1 MKDDTRSAEAKARS
15 AFLLLPSSFRR
26 SCQVIL
32 PPSAFILGCALAAGA
47 AVAQQYPVRPIR
59 FIAPNLPG
67 GPSDILAR
75 IIGQKLSES
84 MGQPVIIENRAGASG
99 IIGTEMAAK
108 SPPDG
113 YTLVTGNNATF
124 GANVSLFKS
133 LPYDPVKDFSPI
145 ALVATQPN
153 ILVVHPSLP
162 VISVKELIAF
172 AKARP
177 GQLNYAG
184 TGMGAAANMSAELF
198 KSMTGTKM
206 VGISYKSAAPAL
218 TDLIAGQTQ
227 LMFATSLSVMPH
239 IRSNRLRAL
248 GVTTARRTGAMPE
261 LPTIAEAGVPGFEA
275 STWHGVFVPAG
286 TPAAIITRLN
296 AEINRMLQL
305 ADVRERL
312 EALGAEIVGGTP
324 KECSDH
330 IQREIPKW
338 AKVIKETGAKAE

>member
-1 MKDDTRSAEAKARS
+1 MSNIKAVLS
-15 AFLLLPSSFRR
+15 L
-26 SCQVIL
+26 I
-32 PPSAFILGCALAAGA
+32 AGA
-47 AVAQQYPVRPIR
+47 FVAIPVHAADPGAGYPVRPIR

-67 GPSDILAR
+67 GPTDILAR
-75 IIGQKLSES
+75 LIAQKLSES
-84 MGQPVIIENRAGASG
+84 MGQPIVVENRAGASG
-99 IIGTEMAAK
+99 IIGTEAAAK

-124 GANVSLFKS
+124 GANVSLFKK

-145 ALVATQPN
+145 VLVATQPN

-162 VISVKELIAF
+162 VKTVNELIAF

-198 KSMTGTKM
+198 KSMTGTNM
-206 VGISYKSAAPAL
+206 VGVSYKSAAPAL
-218 TDLIAGQTQ
+218 IDLIAGQTQ
-227 LMFATSLSVMPH
+227 LMFATSLSVVPH
-239 IRSNRLRAL
+239 IHAKRVRAL
-248 GVTTARRTGAMPE
+248 GVTTAKRARAMPD

-286 TPAAIITRLN
+286 TPVAIVDRLN
-296 AEINRMLQL
+296 AEINRMLQVP
-305 ADVRERL
+305 DVRERL
-312 EALGAEIVGGTP
+312 AALGAEIIGGTSRAFA
-324 KECSDH
+324 EH

-338 AKVIKETGAKAE
+338 AKVIKETGARAE

>member
-1 MKDDTRSAEAKARS
+1 M
-15 AFLLLPSSFRR
+15 
-26 SCQVIL
+26 
-32 PPSAFILGCALAAGA
+32 PPAA
-47 AVAQQYPVRPIR
+47 AQQYPSRSIR

-67 GPSDILAR
+67 GPTDILAR

-99 IIGTEMAAK
+99 IIGTEVAAK
-108 SPPDG
+108 SAPDG

-124 GANVSLFKS
+124 GANVSLFRK
-133 LPYDPVKDFSPI
+133 LPYDPVRDFAPVV
-145 ALVATQPN
+145 LVATQPN

-162 VISVKELIAF
+162 VKSVKELIAF

-198 KSMTGTKM
+198 KSMTGTHM
-206 VGISYKSAAPAL
+206 VGVSYKSAAPAL

-239 IRSNRLRAL
+239 IRANRVRPL
-248 GVTTARRTGAMPE
+248 GVTAAKRTGAMPE

-275 STWHGVFVPAG
+275 STWHGVLVPAG
-286 TPAAIITRLN
+286 TPAPVIDKLN
-296 AEINRMLQL
+296 AEINRALQL
-305 ADVRERL
+305 PDVRERL
-312 EALGAEIVGGTP
+312 AALGAEILGGTP
-324 KECSDH
+324 KEFADH

-338 AKVIKETGAKAE
+338 AKVIRETGAKAE